1 MVWEAFLNG
10 QSDKKLEPKLLGHDG
25 WGIRKLLVIFSIF
38 VETKQNGSRVALRSR
53 LVRMRSC
60 LRINLTPLLKQSA
73 LSDGC
78 SNCLLSNCLFLCF
91 RYFENS
97 GTIRLLASV
106 AKLVD
111 ALDLGSS
118 VFDVTVRVRPL
129 APRHMHISTQAR
141 TCGLFCFSN
150 CTYLHIFTHE

>member
-10 QSDKKLEPKLLGHDG
+10 QSDKKLEPKLLGHETAEELESC
-25 WGIRKLLVIFSIF
+25 WLIFSIF
-38 VETKQNGSRVALRSR
+38 VETKQNGSRIALRSR

-106 AKLVD
+106 AKLV
-111 ALDLGSS
+111 GSS

-129 APRHMHISTQAR
+129 AP
-141 TCGLFCFSN
+141 L
-150 CTYLHIFTHE
+150 